1 VALRELISL
10 TILHQVSSGLVTIPK
25 FIDATI
31 HVSDVEVLADC
42 LKI

>member
-1 VALRELISL
+1 
-10 TILHQVSSGLVTIPK
+10 LVTILK
-25 FIDATI
+25 YIDATI